1 MPENAVSRRW
11 HGRNRA
17 SPSTKPT
24 FSTLVGH
31 RASMVQLVV
40 GALVTPS
47 NGGFHGRTDV
57 WDGAGRIASHG
68 GNVRIAI
75 RCRQAA
81 SRFRHVVGK
90 QRLRTRVIDCCP
102 LHTLSQPSTFRI
114 PLCFHNYASAP
125 HHPTSANGDAPDH
138 RRPDALHCPSY
149 VSFVRPRRH
158 LRGTYVSRRAAL
170 MCHNSIFHA
179 FSRIVTHESAE
190 MRLGNHP
197 DQPLH
202 PPIAPPR
209 HALQPASAL
218 NPLQPSRTAFA
229 ALTGIAL
236 ITALM
241 SPRVSRSVLRAASTI
256 FGSESVQCSTKSA
269 ILPYPAAAKIP

>member
-1 MPENAVSRRW
+1 
-11 HGRNRA
+11 
-17 SPSTKPT
+17 
-24 FSTLVGH
+24 
-31 RASMVQLVV
+31 
-40 GALVTPS
+40 
-47 NGGFHGRTDV
+47 
-57 WDGAGRIASHG
+57 
-68 GNVRIAI
+68 
-75 RCRQAA
+75 
-81 SRFRHVVGK
+81 
-90 QRLRTRVIDCCP
+90 
-102 LHTLSQPSTFRI
+102 
-114 PLCFHNYASAP
+114 
-125 HHPTSANGDAPDH
+125 
-138 RRPDALHCPSY
+138 
-149 VSFVRPRRH
+149 
-158 LRGTYVSRRAAL
+158 

-179 FSRIVTHESAE
+179 FSRIVTHESVE

>member
-1 MPENAVSRRW
+1 MLP
-11 HGRNRA
+11 
-17 SPSTKPT
+17 
-24 FSTLVGH
+24 
-31 RASMVQLVV
+31 QLCV
-40 GALVTPS
+40 
-47 NGGFHGRTDV
+47 RT
-57 WDGAGRIASHG
+57 A
-68 GNVRIAI
+68 
-75 RCRQAA
+75 
-81 SRFRHVVGK
+81 
-90 QRLRTRVIDCCP
+90 
-102 LHTLSQPSTFRI
+102 
-114 PLCFHNYASAP
+114 
-125 HHPTSANGDAPDH
+125 
-138 RRPDALHCPSY
+138 PSY
-149 VSFVRPRRH
+149 VSERGCIRIISAPMPSIALLMCH
-158 LRGTYVSRRAAL
+158 LRGTYVSQF
-170 MCHNSIFHA
+170 HFHA

-197 DQPLH
+197 DQTLH

>member
-1 MPENAVSRRW
+1 MRPDLTILR
-11 HGRNRA
+11 
-17 SPSTKPT
+17 
-24 FSTLVGH
+24 
-31 RASMVQLVV
+31 QLT
-40 GALVTPS
+40 VT
-47 NGGFHGRTDV
+47 
-57 WDGAGRIASHG
+57 
-68 GNVRIAI
+68 
-75 RCRQAA
+75 
-81 SRFRHVVGK
+81 
-90 QRLRTRVIDCCP
+90 
-102 LHTLSQPSTFRI
+102 
-114 PLCFHNYASAP
+114 
-125 HHPTSANGDAPDH
+125 HPDL
-138 RRPDALHCPSY
+138 RRPNALHCPSY
-149 VSFVRPRRH
+149 VSFVRH
-158 LRGTYVSRRAAL
+158 SCVTCAAL

-179 FSRIVTHESAE
+179 YSRIVTHESAE

-209 HALQPASAL
+209 YALQPASAL
-218 NPLQPSRTAFA
+218 NPLQPSRTAIA

>member
-1 MPENAVSRRW
+1 MMLPIAHPFRSRR
-11 HGRNRA
+11 HSA
-17 SPSTKPT
+17 
-24 FSTLVGH
+24 
-31 RASMVQLVV
+31 
-40 GALVTPS
+40 
-47 NGGFHGRTDV
+47 FH
-57 WDGAGRIASHG
+57 
-68 GNVRIAI
+68 
-75 RCRQAA
+75 
-81 SRFRHVVGK
+81 
-90 QRLRTRVIDCCP
+90 
-102 LHTLSQPSTFRI
+102 
-114 PLCFHNYASAP
+114 YASTIMRP
-125 HHPTSANGDAPDH
+125 HRTILRQRTGIHPDH
-138 RRPDALHCPSY
+138 QRPDALHCPSY
-149 VSFVRPRRH
+149 VSLVRH
-158 LRGTYVSRRAAL
+158 SCVTCAAL

-202 PPIAPPR
+202 PPIA
-209 HALQPASAL
+209 
-218 NPLQPSRTAFA
+218 PLQPSRTAFA

>member
-1 MPENAVSRRW
+1 
-11 HGRNRA
+11 
-17 SPSTKPT
+17 
-24 FSTLVGH
+24 
-31 RASMVQLVV
+31 
-40 GALVTPS
+40 
-47 NGGFHGRTDV
+47 
-57 WDGAGRIASHG
+57 
-68 GNVRIAI
+68 
-75 RCRQAA
+75 
-81 SRFRHVVGK
+81 
-90 QRLRTRVIDCCP
+90 
-102 LHTLSQPSTFRI
+102 
-114 PLCFHNYASAP
+114 
-125 HHPTSANGDAPDH
+125 
-138 RRPDALHCPSY
+138 
-149 VSFVRPRRH
+149 
-158 LRGTYVSRRAAL
+158 

-229 ALTGIAL
+229 AL
-236 ITALM
+236 M

>member
-1 MPENAVSRRW
+1 MLP
-11 HGRNRA
+11 
-17 SPSTKPT
+17 
-24 FSTLVGH
+24 
-31 RASMVQLVV
+31 QLCV
-40 GALVTPS
+40 
-47 NGGFHGRTDV
+47 RT
-57 WDGAGRIASHG
+57 A
-68 GNVRIAI
+68 
-75 RCRQAA
+75 
-81 SRFRHVVGK
+81 
-90 QRLRTRVIDCCP
+90 
-102 LHTLSQPSTFRI
+102 
-114 PLCFHNYASAP
+114 
-125 HHPTSANGDAPDH
+125 
-138 RRPDALHCPSY
+138 PSY
-149 VSFVRPRRH
+149 VSERGCIRIIGAPMPSIALLMCHLCGTRVSLARH
-158 LRGTYVSRRAAL
+158 SCVTCAAL

-209 HALQPASAL
+209 YALQPASAL
-218 NPLQPSRTAFA
+218 NLLQPSRTAFA

>member
-1 MPENAVSRRW
+1 M
-11 HGRNRA
+11 
-17 SPSTKPT
+17 
-24 FSTLVGH
+24 VGH
-31 RASMVQLVV
+31 RLVV
-40 GALVTPS
+40 VQFVIGACDGHAVERELAQ
-47 NGGFHGRTDV
+47 HMQRTDRPAYV
-57 WDGAGRIASHG
+57 ELLHAIAQRA
-68 GNVRIAI
+68 VFRFDVI
-75 RCRQAA
+75 Q
-81 SRFRHVVGK
+81 SRHTFRHVVVRKLREHERVGLTEGK
-90 QRLRTRVIDCCP
+90 LAEIARLRTRVIDDVAHCTP
-102 LHTLSQPSTFRI
+102 LSQPSTFRI

-125 HHPTSANGDAPDH
+125 HHPTSANGDASGSSAP
-138 RRPDALHCPSY
+138 RCPPLPFLC
-149 VSFVRPRRH
+149 VIC
-158 LRGTYVSRRAAL
+158 AAL

>member
-1 MPENAVSRRW
+1 MLP
-11 HGRNRA
+11 
-17 SPSTKPT
+17 
-24 FSTLVGH
+24 
-31 RASMVQLVV
+31 QLCV
-40 GALVTPS
+40 
-47 NGGFHGRTDV
+47 RT
-57 WDGAGRIASHG
+57 A
-68 GNVRIAI
+68 
-75 RCRQAA
+75 
-81 SRFRHVVGK
+81 
-90 QRLRTRVIDCCP
+90 
-102 LHTLSQPSTFRI
+102 
-114 PLCFHNYASAP
+114 
-125 HHPTSANGDAPDH
+125 
-138 RRPDALHCPSY
+138 PSY
-149 VSFVRPRRH
+149 VSERGCIRIIGAPMPSIALLMCH
-158 LRGTYVSRRAAL
+158 LCGTRVSL

>member
-1 MPENAVSRRW
+1 MLP
-11 HGRNRA
+11 
-17 SPSTKPT
+17 
-24 FSTLVGH
+24 
-31 RASMVQLVV
+31 QLCV
-40 GALVTPS
+40 
-47 NGGFHGRTDV
+47 RT
-57 WDGAGRIASHG
+57 A
-68 GNVRIAI
+68 
-75 RCRQAA
+75 
-81 SRFRHVVGK
+81 
-90 QRLRTRVIDCCP
+90 
-102 LHTLSQPSTFRI
+102 
-114 PLCFHNYASAP
+114 
-125 HHPTSANGDAPDH
+125 
-138 RRPDALHCPSY
+138 PSY
-149 VSFVRPRRH
+149 VSE
-158 LRGTYVSRRAAL
+158 RGCIRIIGAPMPSIALL

>member
-1 MPENAVSRRW
+1 
-11 HGRNRA
+11 
-17 SPSTKPT
+17 
-24 FSTLVGH
+24 
-31 RASMVQLVV
+31 
-40 GALVTPS
+40 
-47 NGGFHGRTDV
+47 
-57 WDGAGRIASHG
+57 
-68 GNVRIAI
+68 
-75 RCRQAA
+75 
-81 SRFRHVVGK
+81 
-90 QRLRTRVIDCCP
+90 
-102 LHTLSQPSTFRI
+102 
-114 PLCFHNYASAP
+114 
-125 HHPTSANGDAPDH
+125 
-138 RRPDALHCPSY
+138 
-149 VSFVRPRRH
+149 
-158 LRGTYVSRRAAL
+158 

-209 HALQPASAL
+209 HALQPASALNPLQPASAL

>member
-1 MPENAVSRRW
+1 
-11 HGRNRA
+11 
-17 SPSTKPT
+17 
-24 FSTLVGH
+24 
-31 RASMVQLVV
+31 
-40 GALVTPS
+40 
-47 NGGFHGRTDV
+47 
-57 WDGAGRIASHG
+57 
-68 GNVRIAI
+68 
-75 RCRQAA
+75 
-81 SRFRHVVGK
+81 
-90 QRLRTRVIDCCP
+90 
-102 LHTLSQPSTFRI
+102 
-114 PLCFHNYASAP
+114 
-125 HHPTSANGDAPDH
+125 
-138 RRPDALHCPSY
+138 
-149 VSFVRPRRH
+149 
-158 LRGTYVSRRAAL
+158 

-229 ALTGIAL
+229 ALPAVSAL
-236 ITALM
+236 IGSANY
-241 SPRVSRSVLRAASTI
+241 ASTI

>member
-1 MPENAVSRRW
+1 M
-11 HGRNRA
+11 
-17 SPSTKPT
+17 
-24 FSTLVGH
+24 
-31 RASMVQLVV
+31 
-40 GALVTPS
+40 
-47 NGGFHGRTDV
+47 
-57 WDGAGRIASHG
+57 
-68 GNVRIAI
+68 
-75 RCRQAA
+75 C
-81 SRFRHVVGK
+81 
-90 QRLRTRVIDCCP
+90 
-102 LHTLSQPSTFRI
+102 
-114 PLCFHNYASAP
+114 
-125 HHPTSANGDAPDH
+125 
-138 RRPDALHCPSY
+138 
-149 VSFVRPRRH
+149 H
-158 LRGTYVSRRAAL
+158 LRGTYVSQL
-170 MCHNSIFHA
+170 PFFHA

-229 ALTGIAL
+229 VLTGIAL

>member
-1 MPENAVSRRW
+1 MMLPIAHPFRSRR
-11 HGRNRA
+11 HSA
-17 SPSTKPT
+17 
-24 FSTLVGH
+24 
-31 RASMVQLVV
+31 
-40 GALVTPS
+40 
-47 NGGFHGRTDV
+47 FH
-57 WDGAGRIASHG
+57 
-68 GNVRIAI
+68 
-75 RCRQAA
+75 
-81 SRFRHVVGK
+81 
-90 QRLRTRVIDCCP
+90 
-102 LHTLSQPSTFRI
+102 
-114 PLCFHNYASAP
+114 YASTIMRP
-125 HHPTSANGDAPDH
+125 HRTILRQRTEMHPDH

-149 VSFVRPRRH
+149 VSFVRH
-158 LRGTYVSRRAAL
+158 SCVTCAAL

>member
-1 MPENAVSRRW
+1 MLP
-11 HGRNRA
+11 
-17 SPSTKPT
+17 
-24 FSTLVGH
+24 
-31 RASMVQLVV
+31 QLCV
-40 GALVTPS
+40 
-47 NGGFHGRTDV
+47 RT
-57 WDGAGRIASHG
+57 A
-68 GNVRIAI
+68 
-75 RCRQAA
+75 
-81 SRFRHVVGK
+81 
-90 QRLRTRVIDCCP
+90 
-102 LHTLSQPSTFRI
+102 
-114 PLCFHNYASAP
+114 
-125 HHPTSANGDAPDH
+125 
-138 RRPDALHCPSY
+138 PSY
-149 VSFVRPRRH
+149 VSERGCIRIIGAPMPSIALLMCHLCGTRVSLARH
-158 LRGTYVSRRAAL
+158 SCVTCAAL

>member
-1 MPENAVSRRW
+1 MAEVKVFHTITQRAILRFNPVQSRHAVRHIIIRKLRE
-11 HGRNRA
+11 HER
-17 SPSTKPT
+17 
-24 FSTLVGH
+24 VGLTEGKL
-31 RASMVQLVV
+31 AE
-40 GALVTPS
+40 
-47 NGGFHGRTDV
+47 
-57 WDGAGRIASHG
+57 IA
-68 GNVRIAI
+68 
-75 RCRQAA
+75 
-81 SRFRHVVGK
+81 
-90 QRLRTRVIDCCP
+90 RLRTRVIDDVAHCTP
-102 LHTLSQPSTFRI
+102 LSQPSTFRI

-125 HHPTSANGDAPDH
+125 HHPTSANGMHPHH
-138 RRPDALHCPSY
+138 RRPNALHCPSY
-149 VSFVRPRRH
+149 VSFVRH
-158 LRGTYVSRRAAL
+158 SCVTCAAL

-179 FSRIVTHESAE
+179 FSRIVTHNRPNAA
-190 MRLGNHP
+190 GNHP

-256 FGSESVQCSTKSA
+256 FGSESVQCSTRSA